1 MINIK
6 QSKFSKYETLH
17 RELSLPLPF
26 QVVPLCPGEIG
37 LLANSWS
44 SSSLPVLAIHDG
56 KIDFFP
62 LPPDVQGVNPAWK
75 FKKYIYE
82 NKYYIEP
89 RKRRRPS
96 EQM

>member
-1 MINIK
+1 MKHSI
-6 QSKFSKYETLH
+6 
-17 RELSLPLPF
+17 ELSLPLPF

-75 FKKYIYE
+75 FKKKYI
-82 NKYYIEP
+82 
-89 RKRRRPS
+89 
-96 EQM
+96 